1 MLIVLQ
7 LAVLYGAN
15 GLAKWGAPWEAGTA
29 AAYALQSDAY
39 VRFDTLPVLAGLAPA
54 PSTHV
59 RPPRIAASPVSFECV
74 NHATVVTGPHQSIV
88 IGRILAVH
96 VADAHVQDAERGYI
110 DTRSLDLVARTAGSG
125 YARTRDTF
133 DLVRPTWSD
142 WQKRQSP
149 TESVKQGDRP

>member
-1 MLIVLQ
+1 MTRQTI
-7 LAVLYGAN
+7 
-15 GLAKWGAPWEAGTA
+15 K
-29 AAYALQSDAY
+29 DASY
-39 VRFDTLPVLAGLAPA
+39 
-54 PSTHV
+54 
-59 RPPRIAASPVSFECV
+59 
-74 NHATVVTGPHQSIV
+74 
-88 IGRILAVH
+88 RIL
-96 VADAHVQDAERGYI
+96 GYI